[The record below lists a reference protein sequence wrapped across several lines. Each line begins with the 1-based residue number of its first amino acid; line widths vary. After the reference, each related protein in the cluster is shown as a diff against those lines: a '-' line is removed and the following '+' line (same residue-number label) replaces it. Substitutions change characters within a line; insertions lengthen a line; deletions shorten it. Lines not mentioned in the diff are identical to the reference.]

1 MSVAPSRL
9 RSSDSSASDWNSG
22 EATLVGSERRL
33 VSYANMV
40 ALPVVS
46 PLVYPDNSIL
56 SRLSDRTPA
65 LTAEAALVRRIVS
78 ACHAG
83 RVRLLTSVILRAEVA
98 NAPED
103 VQLQSLAVLA
113 LSVEEVPLAP
123 ILRVVRRLNRLHLPP
138 TDALHLAAASA
149 GGAKY
154 AVSCDDDWLRR
165 AAAVAAV
172 LGPEP
177 AIVSPAEL
185 VGRENL

>member
-1 MSVAPSRL
+1 M
-9 RSSDSSASDWNSG
+9 
-22 EATLVGSERRL
+22 
-33 VSYANMV
+33 
-40 ALPVVS
+40 
-46 PLVYPDNSIL
+46 
-56 SRLSDRTPA
+56 
-65 LTAEAALVRRIVS
+65 
-78 ACHAG
+78 
-83 RVRLLTSVILRAEVA
+83 LTSVILRAEVA

-138 TDALHLAAASA
+138 TDALHLAAAAA
-149 GGAKY
+149 GGAKF

-177 AIVSPAEL
+177 VIVSPADL
-185 VGRENL
+185 VGRESL